1 MEIHGSYLLIN
12 IVGIVMMIENIIQ
25 SICLPKGKF
34 FNPPQIEEK
43 RDEKTFIKIR
53 TLFAVSQIIM
63 LILFVVCFLNF
74 KNYIVAI
81 LGLSVGNMLPIVLV
95 YLYDSYLNMKEKREF

>member
-1 MEIHGSYLLIN
+1 MEIHGSYLLIY
-12 IVGIVMMIENIIQ
+12 IVGIVMMIVNIIQ

-95 YLYDSYLNMKEKREF
+95 YLYDFYLNMKEKREF